1 MRKSKLG
8 LLFLDELKGYYKS
21 NLMLVLWVGL
31 PLLSFLIQYFN
42 PDLEG
47 IPVFT
52 FVAILVGAIGG
63 TLSSVILST
72 TITGERNRRVYDL
85 FLIRPVKR
93 WEILISK
100 YFAVLTCLLFA
111 VLISLLMGVIVDVIK
126 IKTPFQELLRI
137 NRESLIISLA
147 TISIACSIGVFFGI
161 LINSVAVSAVLS
173 VYLGNQVSS
182 IIILPTIL
190 IPGIPVELYA
200 ILTGVGISL
209 IILTVSVIIFT
220 KKSQY

>member
-1 MRKSKLG
+1 MRRSKLG
-8 LLFLDELKGYYKS
+8 LLYLDELKGYYTSK
-21 NLMLVLWVGL
+21 LMLVLWIGL
-31 PLLSFLIQYFN
+31 PLLSFLIQFFN

-47 IPVFT
+47 LPVSS

-63 TLSSVILST
+63 TLSSVMLST

-93 WEILISK
+93 WEIILSK
-100 YFAVLTCLLFA
+100 YLAVLTCLLFA
-111 VLISLLMGVIVDVIK
+111 VLISLLMGFIVDVIR
-126 IKTPFQELLRI
+126 IGTPIQELI
-137 NRESLIISLA
+137 QVNTESLIISLA
-147 TISIACSIGVFFGI
+147 TISIACSIGVLFGI

-200 ILTGVGISL
+200 FLMGIG
-209 IILTVSVIIFT
+209 VSVFILILAMIIFT